1 MKVIE
6 NIHEFNVVDERN
18 RTSVLNK
25 TTKVI
30 CFKKEIK
37 LIKTS
42 STQVKSVKLV
52 VGYFVIELN
61 V

>member
-6 NIHEFNVVDERN
+6 KIHELNVVDERN
-18 RTSVLNK
+18 YTSVLNE
-25 TTKVI
+25 TTNVI

-37 LIKTS
+37 LIKTNY
-42 STQVKSVKLV
+42 TQVKSVKLA
-52 VGYFVIELN
+52 VGYFVFELN

>member
-6 NIHEFNVVDERN
+6 KIHEFNVVDERN

-42 STQVKSVKLV
+42 STQVKNVKLV